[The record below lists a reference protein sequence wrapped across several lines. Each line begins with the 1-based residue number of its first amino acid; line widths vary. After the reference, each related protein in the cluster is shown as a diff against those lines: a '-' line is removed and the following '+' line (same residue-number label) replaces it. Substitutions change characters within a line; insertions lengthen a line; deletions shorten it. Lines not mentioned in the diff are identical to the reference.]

1 MRRSLVFELIFFTL
15 VVISFILKLS
25 LLGQVPPTLYIDEIA
40 DYINSQNWVYYGGI
54 FNFSFTGLRIS
65 MFEILS
71 GDALAVI
78 LLNFNVNI
86 AARFSVFLYS
96 FLICLPLYSFSR
108 ELYSDNTIARLSTL
122 LWLFSPLSFFMG
134 LYGTSLELFPLF

>member
-65 MFEILS
+65 IFEILS

-134 LYGTSLELFPLF
+134 LYGTSL